1 MDIRL
6 ESSVKELKG
15 IGPAKEKALRDAGIE
30 TLEDLAYFFPRG
42 YEDRRTLRNI
52 RELKAGDDALVA
64 GFVAS
69 KRYSPFARGRSASP
83 LSLRIEDD
91 TGTIDV
97 VYFTG
102 KYFEKSFA
110 KGDRF
115 VFYGRVTESGGRL
128 QMIHPDF
135 AAEGGRNDVRGILP
149 VYPEIKGI
157 SQKEIRRLQGEVR
170 GLYGEFEDWIP
181 EKIAKD
187 NRLADIKFSLK
198 NIHFP
203 EDGLKTRQAKFR
215 MIFDELFALEAGMFA
230 ARAGNAGRGRGIVID
245 CGRSE
250 EFTEG
255 LGFQFTRDQE
265 KAWKDIAADLESE
278 KPMNRL
284 IQGDVGSGKTAVAE
298 TAMFCAAK
306 CGYQSV
312 MMAPT
317 EILARQHL
325 NTLTSDLGRHGIRTG
340 LLCSSMKA
348 AEKRDVI
355 EKLKSGEID
364 VLAATHAVLS
374 DGVEFKNPGLVITDE
389 QHRFGVNQRKTLGAK
404 GGFPNTLVMTAT
416 PIPRTLAVV
425 LYGDLDISQIRTM
438 PKGRKPVK
446 TESLYPEDRDYAYGK
461 AMEEIENGRQV
472 YVVAPLIEDSDAVDA
487 VSAEALFDEI
497 KEKFP
502 RVKSALIHGAMK
514 QEEKDRIMSV
524 FEEGDVRL
532 LVSTV
537 VIEVGINVA
546 NATVMIIENAE
557 RFGLAQLHQ
566 LRGRVGRGSGASY
579 CYLISAGDSDRAKER
594 MEVMC
599 KTTDGFEIAEKDLQL
614 RGPGDIFGT
623 RQHGLPQLSLSDLI
637 RHGDV
642 LEKASKA
649 AKKLIEEDSSL
660 SKAENAGVRK
670 RVEKLFNGNI
680 RLEI

>member
-1 MDIRL
+1 MEIRP

-15 IGPAKEKALRDAGIE
+15 IGPAKAKALKDAGIE
-30 TLEDLAYFFPRG
+30 TLEDLAFFFPRG
-42 YEDRRTLRNI
+42 YEDRRTVRNI
-52 RELKAGDDALVA
+52 RELKAGDDALIS
-64 GFVAS
+64 GFVAA
-69 KRYSPFARGRSASP
+69 KRYSPFIRGRSASP

-91 TGTIDV
+91 TGSMDV
-97 VYFTG
+97 VFFTG
-102 KYFEKSFA
+102 KYFEKSFN

-128 QMIHPDF
+128 KMVHPDF
-135 AAEGGRNDVRGILP
+135 AAEGGRNDVRAVLP

-157 SQKEIRRLQGEVR
+157 SQKELRRLQGEIKDI
-170 GLYGEFEDWIP
+170 YGDIEDWIP
-181 EKIAKD
+181 ESIARE
-187 NRLADIKFSLK
+187 NRLADMKFSLE

-203 EDGLKTRQAKFR
+203 EDGKKTRQAKFR
-215 MIFDELFALEAGMFA
+215 MVFDELFALETGIFA
-230 ARAGNAGRGRGIVID
+230 ARAGNAGKGRGIVID
-245 CGRSE
+245 CGKSG
-250 EFTEG
+250 EFTES
-255 LGFQFTRDQE
+255 LGFEFTPDQ
-265 KAWKDIAADLESE
+265 KKVWRDIATDLESE

-284 IQGDVGSGKTAVAE
+284 VQGDVGSGKTAVAE

-306 CGYQSV
+306 SGYQSV

-348 AEKRDVI
+348 AEKREVI

-438 PKGRKPVK
+438 PKGRKPVR
-446 TESLYPEDRDYAYGK
+446 TESLYPEDRSYAYGN
-461 AMEEIENGRQV
+461 AVVEIEKGRQV

-487 VSAEALFDEI
+487 VSAETLYDEI
-497 KEKFP
+497 RKKFP
-502 RVKSALIHGAMK
+502 HVKSALIHGAMK
-514 QEEKDRIMSV
+514 QEEKDRIMSG
-524 FEEGDVRL
+524 FESGETQL

-566 LRGRVGRGSGASY
+566 LRGRVGRGSDESY
-579 CYLISAGDSDRAKER
+579 CYLIAGGDSEKARER

-599 KTTDGFEIAEKDLQL
+599 RTSDGFEIAEKDLQL

-623 RQHGLPQLSLSDLI
+623 RQHGLPQLSLGDLL

-642 LEKASKA
+642 LKAASKA
-649 AKKLIEEDSSL
+649 AKKLVEEDPAL
-660 SKAENAGVRK
+660 TKAENAGIRK
-670 RVEKLFNGNI
+670 RVEKLFDGNI